1 METKLYYTKEELLAI
16 PHFNFV
22 DNGTYLYLHQVDGNF
37 EIYKKLHILKKD
49 ATDVTEIYVE
59 LKTYL
64 QVKDHLEHS
73 YSRWINEFGGYVF
86 YSIKDYIEC
95 LDEAN
100 KNRLF

>member
-1 METKLYYTKEELLAI
+1 METKLYYTKDEVLNKT
-16 PHFNFV
+16 HFKFV
-22 DNGTYLYLHQVDGNF
+22 DNGKDIYMHQKDGEF
-37 EIYKKLHILKKD
+37 EIFKKIYILKID
-49 ATDVTEIYVE
+49 EQDLREIYVE

-64 QVKDHLEHS
+64 VVKDHLEHS
-73 YSRWINEFGGYVF
+73 YSRWMNEFGGYVF

>member
-1 METKLYYTKEELLAI
+1 MDPKLYYTKNEILNKQ
-16 PHFNFV
+16 HFNFV
-22 DNGTYLYLHQVDGNF
+22 DNGKDLYLHQVDGNF
-37 EIYKKLHILKKD
+37 EIYKKLLLLQKD
-49 ATDVTEIYVE
+49 VPELTEIYVE

-64 QVKDHLEHS
+64 QVKDYLEHS
-73 YSRWINEFGGYVF
+73 YSRWMNEFSGYVF

>member
-22 DNGTYLYLHQVDGNF
+22 DNGTDLYLHQVDGNF

>member
-1 METKLYYTKEELLAI
+1 METKLYYTKEELIAK

-22 DNGTYLYLHQVDGNF
+22 DNGKDLYLHQVDGNF
-37 EIYKKLHILKKD
+37 EIYKKLYILKND
-49 ATDVTEIYVE
+49 SPDVTEIYVE

-64 QVKDHLEHS
+64 QVKEYLEHS
-73 YSRWINEFGGYVF
+73 YSRWIKEFSGYVF

-100 KNRLF
+100 KNSLF

>member
-1 METKLYYTKEELLAI
+1 METKLYYTKEELIAK

-22 DNGTYLYLHQVDGNF
+22 DNGTDLYLHQVDGNF
-37 EIYKKLHILKKD
+37 EIYKKLHILKND
-49 ATDVTEIYVE
+49 ATELTEIYVE

-64 QVKDHLEHS
+64 IVKDHLEHR
-73 YSRWINEFGGYVF
+73 YSRWIKEFSGYVF

-100 KNRLF
+100 KNKLF

>member
-1 METKLYYTKEELLAI
+1 MDPKLYYTKNEI
-16 PHFNFV
+16 MNKTHFKFA
-22 DNGTYLYLHQVDGNF
+22 DNGKDIYMHQKDGEF
-37 EIYKKLHILKKD
+37 EIYKKLYILKPN

-64 QVKDHLEHS
+64 IVKDYLEHNQ
-73 YSRWINEFGGYVF
+73 SRWMTEFDAYVF

>member
-1 METKLYYTKEELLAI
+1 MNHKIYYTKEELMAI
-16 PHFNFV
+16 PYFNFV
-22 DNGTYLYLHQVDGNF
+22 DNGTDLYLHQKDGEF
-37 EIYKKLHILKKD
+37 EIFKKIYILKID
-49 ATDVTEIYVE
+49 EQDLREIYLE

-73 YSRWINEFGGYVF
+73 YSRWIKEFGGYVF
-86 YSIKDYIEC
+86 YSIKDYIEK

>member
-1 METKLYYTKEELLAI
+1 METKLYYTKEELIAK

-22 DNGTYLYLHQVDGNF
+22 DNGKDLYLHQVDGNF
-37 EIYKKLHILKKD
+37 EIYKKLHILKMD
-49 ATDVTEIYVE
+49 AIEPTEIYVE

-64 QVKDHLEHS
+64 IVKDHLEHS
-73 YSRWINEFGGYVF
+73 YSRWIKEFGGYVF

>member
-1 METKLYYTKEELLAI
+1 MNHKIYYTKEELMAK

-22 DNGTYLYLHQVDGNF
+22 DNGTDLYLHQKDGEF
-37 EIYKKLHILKKD
+37 EIFKKIYILKID
-49 ATDVTEIYVE
+49 EQDLREIYVE

-73 YSRWINEFGGYVF
+73 YSRWMNEFDGYVF

>member
-1 METKLYYTKEELLAI
+1 MNHKIYYTKEELMAI
-16 PHFNFV
+16 PYFNFV
-22 DNGTYLYLHQVDGNF
+22 DNGTDLYLHQKDGEF
-37 EIYKKLHILKKD
+37 EIFKKIYILKID
-49 ATDVTEIYVE
+49 EQDLREIYLE

-73 YSRWINEFGGYVF
+73 YSRWMNEFDGYVF